1 MILCLQL
8 VMACEFSLGLLPYI
22 KILLSSP
29 TSRVP
34 LRGDARGPLAGA
46 CSFVAAIF
54 VVPFEAPGKW
64 GMKGAS
70 VHSSPAGQGQPCR
83 DHNAGAGAAGRPAAA
98 RTRVGDAEEVTPSH
112 PVLHTGACLKKD
124 ENGEIAGIVSTTSL
138 LLPCFS
144 SVRGF
149 CTSPAHGEKP
159 KQ

>member
-34 LRGDARGPLAGA
+34 LRGDVRGPLAGA
-46 CSFVAAIF
+46 CRFVAAIF

-83 DHNAGAGAAGRPAAA
+83 DQNARAGAAARPLRA
-98 RTRVGDAEEVTPSH
+98 RASVTPRKS
-112 PVLHTGACLKKD
+112 PRPIPSC
-124 ENGEIAGIVSTTSL
+124 
-138 LLPCFS
+138 
-144 SVRGF
+144 VR
-149 CTSPAHGEKP
+149 ARA
-159 KQ
+159 